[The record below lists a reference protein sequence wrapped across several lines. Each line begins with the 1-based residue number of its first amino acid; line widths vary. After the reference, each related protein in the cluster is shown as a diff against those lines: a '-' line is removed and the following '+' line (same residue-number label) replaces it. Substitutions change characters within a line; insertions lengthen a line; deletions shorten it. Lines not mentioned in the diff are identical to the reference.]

1 MKLKRTNVLKN
12 LKVRTKIMIL
22 AVFMLLVTVWM
33 SVLALNNQISS
44 SKESIAG
51 LEESIRTSYDINIKN
66 QVENTISLI
75 NTIYNK
81 QVAGEYTE
89 EEAKLLA
96 ANLVRE
102 LKYGENGYFWIDT
115 YEGLNVVLLGKKETE
130 GTNRY
135 ELKDKK
141 DFFMI
146 KAIIE
151 NGRKEGGGF
160 TDYWFP
166 KAGETEALPKR
177 GYSLAFEPYQ
187 WVVGT
192 GNYTDYIDLE
202 ITALEEEESRE
213 LRQDMLVFALSFT
226 GAVLIAIFVTVF
238 ISRMLNRDFKTFGNY
253 LNTLSTGDFTIN
265 LPAGYEERKD
275 DFGALAKDLE
285 GMKSSVAKLVGN
297 TKIEADKIIGIVG
310 NISSNVNDLNGNI
323 EDVAATTE
331 ELAASMEETA
341 ASAEEMSNTSS
352 EIETASKSIA
362 EKSQDAA
369 LQIIEISKRAESTKE
384 DVETTQKK
392 TREMQLA
399 ISNKVQQA
407 LEQAK
412 IVSQINMLSD
422 SIMKITA
429 QTNLLALNASIEAA
443 RAGESGRG
451 FAVVADEIR
460 QLAEQSKKAVG
471 KIQDVTMEV
480 TQAVENL
487 SGSAGSL
494 LDFVSK
500 DITDSFERLAGVA
513 GYYVKDALYIDGIIT
528 DFSATSEELLSSI
541 QNIMTSV
548 SEVAHAATEGA
559 TGTSDIAEKIANIT
573 DKSNEVTKQV
583 EASRESTERLK
594 VEIANFTI

>member
-500 DITDSFERLAGVA
+500 DITESFERLAGVA